1 MRKCRYQKGSVKKQR
16 GRWVAMWWVDGGR
29 KSRVLGLVK
38 DMTKSD
44 ARAAVDRIVTE
55 VNAKR
60 ERNRVWRFWRVRDRG
75 VLSVLQ
81 PEVERIDEG

>member
-1 MRKCRYQKGSVKKQR
+1 MRKSGTRKEVSRSSAAAGS
-16 GRWVAMWWVDGGR
+16 AMWWVDGRR

-38 DMTKSD
+38 DMTKSE

-60 ERNRVWRFWRVRDRG
+60 RTESESG
-75 VLSVLQ
+75 GLASS
-81 PEVERIDEG
+81 